1 MEDRFMA
8 MTVGGNKEA
17 HSLAILTVWHIWKE
31 RNARVFNESSSGEQS
46 VLNRIKDECSN
57 WASARRRGQGL
68 SFLRIV
74 LNNMSN

>member
-1 MEDRFMA
+1 MEDWFIA
-8 MTVGGNKEA
+8 MTAGGSEEA

-46 VLNRIKDECSN
+46 VFTRIKDECYD
-57 WASARRRGQGL
+57 WASAGRRGL
-68 SFLRIV
+68 SFPRIV

>member
-1 MEDRFMA
+1 MA

-46 VLNRIKDECSN
+46 VFTRTKDKCSD
-57 WASARRRGQGL
+57 WASAGRRGL
-68 SFLRIV
+68 SFPRIV